1 MLRHRY
7 TKQERQMFNKIDLYH
22 NTKYPLS
29 DMSHKTDLKQAR
41 INNRRYLGN
50 KFNLSEFI
58 KTVVNENCQNI
69 NSVVDIFSGTGAVAD
84 LFLDKTII
92 TNDLLYS
99 NYICH
104 CAWFFPQSYDKKI
117 IIKYA
122 ENFNKI
128 HTTENNYMRQNFSNT
143 FFSADNCSKI
153 GFIRENIENLYENNK
168 INFKEYAILITAL
181 LYGMDKIANTVG
193 HYDAYRK
200 KIDNHK
206 SLVIPLILPSM
217 DIKNNNQCFNE
228 DANELI
234 KHITGDLLYLDP
246 PYNSRQYSDA
256 YHLLENIAKWQK
268 PEVFG
273 VARKMDRSHIKS
285 NYCTTSATSA
295 FEELIINANAKYI
308 LLSYNNMAEKG
319 NDRSNAKI
327 SDDNIMRILEKK
339 GNVCIFEK
347 EYKSFTTGK
356 SNIKDNSERL
366 FLCEVYKNEN

>member
-1 MLRHRY
+1 
-7 TKQERQMFNKIDLYH
+7 MFNQSEFDQD
-22 NTKYPLS
+22 TKYPLFDIS
-29 DMSHKTDLKQAR
+29 NKVELKRAQ

-50 KFNLSEFI
+50 KFALSEFI
-58 KTVVNENCQNI
+58 KTVVNENCHNI
-69 NSVVDIFSGTGAVAD
+69 DSVVDIFSGTGAVAN

-104 CAWFFPQSYDKKI
+104 CAWFLPQSYDKQT
-117 IIKYA
+117 IIKYI

-128 HTTENNYMRQNFSNT
+128 HTTENNYMRQNFADT

-153 GFIRENIENLYENNK
+153 GFIRENIENLYQNNN
-168 INFKEYAILITAL
+168 INFKEYAILITSL
-181 LYGMDKIANTVG
+181 LYGMDKISNTVG

-200 KIDNHK
+200 NIENNRE
-206 SLVIPLILPSM
+206 LILPLILPNTNN
-217 DIKNNNQCFNE
+217 DNNQCFNQ
-228 DANELI
+228 DANVLI
-234 KHITGDLLYLDP
+234 KNIECDLLYLDP

-256 YHLLENIAKWQK
+256 YHLLENVAKWEK

-273 VARKMDRSHIKS
+273 VARKMNRSHIKS
-285 NYCTTSATSA
+285 DYCTTQATKA
-295 FEELIINANAKYI
+295 FSELIENANARYI

-327 SDDNIMRILEKK
+327 SDNDIMRILEKK
-339 GNVCIFEK
+339 GKVRIFEK
-347 EYKSFTTGK
+347 EYKLFTTGK

-366 FLCEVYKNEN
+366 FLCEVYKNGN

>member
-1 MLRHRY
+1 
-7 TKQERQMFNKIDLYH
+7 MFNQLDPCRDI
-22 NTKYPLS
+22 KYPLS
-29 DMSHKTDLKQAR
+29 SIDCTTGLKQAE

-50 KFNLSEFI
+50 KFALSEFI
-58 KTVVNENCQNI
+58 VSVVHKNCSDIKT
-69 NSVVDIFSGTGAVAD
+69 VVDIFSGTGTVAN
-84 LFLDKTII
+84 LFLDKIII

-104 CAWFFPQSYDKKI
+104 CAWFLPQPYNKQTI
-117 IIKYA
+117 IRYT

-128 HTTENNYMRQNFSNT
+128 HTKENNYMRQNFSDT
-143 FFSADNCSKI
+143 FFSSDNCSKI
-153 GFIRENIENLYENNK
+153 GFIRESIENLYKNNN

-200 KIDNHK
+200 KINNHK
-206 SLVIPLILPSM
+206 SLTIPLILPSM
-217 DIKNNNQCFNE
+217 DIKESNQCFNQN
-228 DANELI
+228 ANELI
-234 KHITGDLLYLDP
+234 KHIACDLLYLDP

-256 YHLLENIAKWQK
+256 YHLLENIAKWEK

-273 VARKMDRSHIKS
+273 VARKMNRSHIKS
-285 NYCTTSATSA
+285 DYCTTAATNA
-295 FEELIINANAKYI
+295 FEELIVNANAKYI

-327 SDDNIMRILEKK
+327 SDNDIMRILEKK
-339 GNVCIFEK
+339 GKVCIFEK

-366 FLCEVYKNEN
+366 FLCEVYKNDK